1 MSLLTSGI
9 IKIENKGEDLITKSI
24 SDAINICGCGAHK
37 RRSSESRGF
46 RVYSLLHRNFAR
58 LVDLQ
63 TQLDVGLL
71 QEHRGRAVQL
81 RQVVGQLHQL
91 VTPLLERKSK
101 FECSR
106 EINWFCRSFVHVSRA
121 VEGSSLIRA

>member
-1 MSLLTSGI
+1 MWGTQ
-9 IKIENKGEDLITKSI
+9 ETQQREQ
-24 SDAINICGCGAHK
+24 
-37 RRSSESRGF
+37 RV

-91 VTPLLERKSK
+91 VTPLLEREKQ
-101 FECSR
+101 
-106 EINWFCRSFVHVSRA
+106 I
-121 VEGSSLIRA
+121 